1 MHYLSIPLGIS
12 KKYRIFAHK
21 KFMYIFFITPIT
33 PKEIRNSIDNLTW
46 KKQMETVIKQ
56 TFTTS

>member
-1 MHYLSIPLGIS
+1 
-12 KKYRIFAHK
+12 
-21 KFMYIFFITPIT
+21 MYTFFITPIT
-33 PKEIRNSIDNLTW
+33 PKEIRDSIDTLTW

>member
-1 MHYLSIPLGIS
+1 MHYLTIPLGIS
-12 KKYRIFAHK
+12 KNYRIFAHK
-21 KFMYIFFITPIT
+21 NLCIYIITTIT
-33 PKEIRNSIDNLTW
+33 PKEIRDSIDNLTW